1 MDRSPPGSS
10 LQNGTNKQKGEES
23 ASQSNKAKLYC
34 VNSRLSKLKEC
45 VCPEVGTWVLIFW
58 NSQEQQSWWYML
70 SFVKF
75 ALWNGRYLSIIFSFP
90 WFMVKIIYS
99 PSSVFCLLARWTT
112 GAGNGRQEG
121 WDLAFEIYGS
131 KPSSLQRPKI
141 FLILYFLGKEIRY
154 KTREMRV
161 KKIPSQTFPEDSE
174 SKIRIFF
181 FLVFYFFNWRII
193 AL

>member
-45 VCPEVGTWVLIFW
+45 VCPEIGTWVLIFW

-75 ALWNGRYLSIIFSFP
+75 ALWNGRYLSILFSFP
-90 WFMVKIIYS
+90 LVYGQNYIFSLELVLSTSKVDHRCWEWEAGRLGS
-99 PSSVFCLLARWTT
+99 CL
-112 GAGNGRQEG
+112 
-121 WDLAFEIYGS
+121 WDLWIQTKFFAETKDF
-131 KPSSLQRPKI
+131 LNLI
-141 FLILYFLGKEIRY
+141 FSGKGD
-154 KTREMRV
+154 KV
-161 KKIPSQTFPEDSE
+161 
-174 SKIRIFF
+174 
-181 FLVFYFFNWRII
+181 
-193 AL
+193 